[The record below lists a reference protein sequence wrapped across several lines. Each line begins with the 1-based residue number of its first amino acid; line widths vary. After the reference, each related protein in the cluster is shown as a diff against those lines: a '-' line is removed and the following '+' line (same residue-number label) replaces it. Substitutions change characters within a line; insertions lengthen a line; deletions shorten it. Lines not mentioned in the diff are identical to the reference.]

1 MKMELLALA
10 LYAGWFISEML
21 ALLAM
26 RGADSAYVRDQ
37 RMPVLSSG
45 NLLLSMQLACL
56 HVVSPRD
63 MQTRSLLM
71 VACVLMTVGIVAY
84 WSRRSPS
91 NFAKPRIARPARI
104 APVPTNS

>member
-1 MKMELLALA
+1 MELLALA
-10 LYAGWFISEML
+10 LYAVWFVSEML
-21 ALLAM
+21 ALQAM
-26 RGADSAYVRDQ
+26 RRADGGDIRRQ
-37 RMPVLSSG
+37 RMLVLSTG
-45 NLLLSMQLACL
+45 NVLLSMQLACL

-84 WSRRSPS
+84 WSRRSPAK
-91 NFAKPRIARPARI
+91 FAKPRVARPARI